1 MAKRNYNLKG
11 VYRILDANFNRASEG
26 LRVCEEVSRFIL
38 NDRAL
43 SGSLKNIRHKIN
55 KELKGFFAPGSSLL
69 EARNSGG
76 DVGKT
81 LYAKE
86 MERNDPRDIFF
97 ANIQRV
103 KESIRVLEEFSKL
116 VSIKSALDLKKIRY
130 DIYGIEKS
138 IAEKMRALRHSR

>member
-1 MAKRNYNLKG
+1 
-11 VYRILDANFNRASEG
+11 
-26 LRVCEEVSRFIL
+26 
-38 NDRAL
+38 
-43 SGSLKNIRHKIN
+43 
-55 KELKGFFAPGSSLL
+55 
-69 EARNSGG
+69 
-76 DVGKT
+76 
-81 LYAKE
+81 

-116 VSIKSALDLKKIRY
+116 VSVKSALDLKKIRY